1 MSDSLKKSA
10 HGALNQLH
18 EKAVAEGTLPEL
30 VELLCQA
37 TRRARAASEAS
48 TAPTAAD
55 FPGRFGMIGKSP
67 AMEALFSLIERVS
80 VSHVPV
86 LVHGETGTGKELV
99 ARALHAG
106 SPRADKTFLA
116 ENCAAIAASLLE
128 SELFGHVRGAFTDA
142 SKDRDGS
149 FVTADGGTVFL
160 DEIGDMPMEMQ
171 AKILRVV
178 QEGEVRPV
186 GSNKVRKVD
195 VRLVAASHRDLA
207 AMVQAGEFREDLL
220 YRLNVIT
227 LEVPAL
233 RDRPGDV
240 DLLADFY
247 LRKISSDDSTG
258 LATLTPAARAALNAY
273 AWPGNVRELENEIR
287 RATALLSGS
296 IINVSDLSPTL
307 QV

>member
-1 MSDSLKKSA
+1 MNTPDDLLAEFEALLQRAQSA
-10 HGALNQLH
+10 DPDVISEMRARFD
-18 EKAVAEGTLPEL
+18 EMVADRKVEPAGLPEEGWHGL
-30 VELLCQA
+30 IGECSVMLEL
-37 TRRARAASEAS
+37 RRFIEKFAKASA
-48 TAPTAAD
+48 
-55 FPGRFGMIGKSP
+55 
-67 AMEALFSLIERVS
+67 
-80 VSHVPV
+80 PV
-86 LVHGETGTGKELV
+86 LITGESGTGKERV
-99 ARALHAG
+99 AHAVHQI
-106 SPRADKTFLA
+106 SSRSNQAFVV
-116 ENCAAIAASLLE
+116 ENCAAIPATLLE
-128 SELFGHVRGAFTDA
+128 SVLFGHKRGAFTGAVADHP
-142 SKDRDGS
+142 GH
-149 FVTADGGTVFL
+149 FVSAHRGTIFL
-160 DEIGDMPMEMQ
+160 DEIGEMSLSMQ
-171 AKILRVV
+171 VKLLRTL
-178 QEGEVRPV
+178 QEGEVRAV
-186 GSNKVRKVD
+186 GDNKVRKVD

-247 LRKISSDDSTG
+247 LRKISSDDSTA